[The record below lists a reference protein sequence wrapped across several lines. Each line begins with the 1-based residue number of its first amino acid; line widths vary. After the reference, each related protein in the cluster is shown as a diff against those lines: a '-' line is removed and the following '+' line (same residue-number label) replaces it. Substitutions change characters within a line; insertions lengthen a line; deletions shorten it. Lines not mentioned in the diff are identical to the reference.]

1 MIIYLIL
8 DKEVIIHHHHHLQVI
23 KKIRYK
29 IIR

>member
-8 DKEVIIHHHHHLQVI
+8 DKEVIIHHQVI

-29 IIR
+29 IIRQL